1 MGNKAFSDALTFT
14 RASSGS
20 YYAANGA
27 LTIAPPNT
35 PRYDYD
41 PVTLAM
47 RGILIEEARSNLL
60 LYSNYFDNTVSW
72 TKTTSTIASNAAI
85 SPDGTMSA
93 SFMTATVSGGRVTQ
107 IAAATAT
114 SLTFSIYV
122 KQGNALTQQLI
133 IRNTT
138 TATNLMGVALTWAT
152 KTTNNPAAASVTSV
166 GNGWYRFSATVTT
179 GVTIGDSMTFYCYA
193 GGSNNAVG
201 DTVYMYGAQVEAG
214 TFATSYIPTSASA
227 VARSADY
234 MTINTMS
241 SWLNSSEGTMF
252 IEAAAG
258 NNTTFA
264 ESSYMAISD
273 GTASN
278 YIGFNRDNAL
288 SRVQPYIYASTVSQL
303 SGVYEP
309 TSTTPISVFR
319 KIALAYNTND
329 VALATSGILRATDT
343 SVTLPTGLNL
353 AVIGASYST
362 NRYLNGWIKSVKYYP
377 KRLTNAELQALTV

>member
-1 MGNKAFSDALTFT
+1 MGNKAFSDLITFT

-41 PVTLAM
+41 PGTLAM

-72 TKTTSTIASNAAI
+72 TKTTSTIAANAAI

-138 TATNLMGVALTWAT
+138 TATNLMGVSLTWAT

-193 GGSNNAVG
+193 GSSNNAVG

-227 VARSADY
+227 VARSADSVSV
-234 MTINTMS
+234 NNFS
-241 SWLNSSEGTMF
+241 SWFNSSEGTF
-252 IEAAAG
+252 VAQVDTGSIDNAAVFAVGSTTSDIIRFFRQSDGQPVFQDIVGSTNLANLGAG
-258 NNTTFA
+258 VGSWLQT
-264 ESSYMAISD
+264 SSPKAAMVYGLNDFRLSVNGGSVISD
-273 GTASN
+273 ISGTVPIVTQMTLGTSP
-278 YIGFNRDNAL
+278 GL
-288 SRVQPYIYASTVSQL
+288 SS
-303 SGVYEP
+303 
-309 TSTTPISVFR
+309 
-319 KIALAYNTND
+319 
-329 VALATSGILRATDT
+329 
-343 SVTLPTGLNL
+343 
-353 AVIGASYST
+353 
-362 NRYLNGWIKSVKYYP
+362 LNGHIKKLYYYP
-377 KRLTNAELQALTV
+377 AKLSTAQLQALTV